1 MHAQPQVDRWRCLPL
16 HFHPPCPGTHARKNR
31 KAIHEQED
39 PRICCSRCRSC
50 ASFWR
55 ICISTSISISED
67 LLTRIPGPLTGGE
80 ASTGIDEQNAVK
92 YAIKVFEAANPN
104 IKINLVSVDDEGD
117 PAVASKVAPGVGTN
131 RKIIGLVG
139 PAYSGATIASLPY
152 YKAGNLTVISPSATR
167 VSLTDPKSPTAKSDY
182 GRPIFHR
189 VVATDDK
196 QGPALAKFATKGVAA
211 AKVFVF
217 DDQSSYAVPLR
228 GYVEAAIKKISG
240 ASVVGSGDSVINTTT
255 DYSPTIAKIKSSGA
269 NVVIYTGYYSAAAI
283 FIKQLRDSGSTA
295 VFAGGDGVFNQEFAK
310 LAGKSAE
317 NARLTGVAGLADV
330 DAKLEADFKAK
341 IGVSSGVYAVESIDA
356 ANIFL
361 SGIKNGKTT
370 RAAMNKWVKAY
381 NFKGIAGATI
391 KFNPVSYTHLTLPT
405 TPYV

>member
-1 MHAQPQVDRWRCLPL
+1 MN
-16 HFHPPCPGTHARKNR
+16 KKI
-31 KAIHEQED
+31 KASAAIVAALAL
-39 PRICCSRCRSC
+39 SLGAFAATS
-50 ASFWR
+50 ASAA
-55 ICISTSISISED
+55 TKTYT
-67 LLTRIPGPLTGGE
+67 LAYQGPLSGGE
-80 ASTGIDEQNAVK
+80 ASTGTDEQNGVK
-92 YAIKVFEAANPN
+92 YAIKVWEAANPG

-117 PAVASKVAPGVGTN
+117 PAVASKVAPGVGAN
-131 RKIIGLVG
+131 KKIIGLVG

-167 VSLTDPKSPTAKSDY
+167 VSLTDPKSPTVKSDY

-196 QGPALAKFATKGVAA
+196 QGPALAKFATDGVTSP
-211 AKVFVF
+211 KVFVF

-228 GYVEAAIKKISG
+228 GYVEAAIKKIST
-240 ASVVGSGDSVINTTT
+240 ASLVGTGDSVINTTT
-255 DYSPTIAKIKSSGA
+255 DYSPTIAKIKTSGA

-310 LAGKSAE
+310 LAGKSGEGAL
-317 NARLTGVAGLADV
+317 LTGVAGLADV
-330 DAKLEADFKAK
+330 DATIEADFKAK

-391 KFNPVSYTHLTLPT
+391 KFNQHGDISEGGFAGFLVTGGKLVNKGPVA
-405 TPYV
+405 

>member
-1 MHAQPQVDRWRCLPL
+1 MN
-16 HFHPPCPGTHARKNR
+16 KKI
-31 KAIHEQED
+31 KASAAIVAALAL
-39 PRICCSRCRSC
+39 SLGAFAATS
-50 ASFWR
+50 ASAAVK
-55 ICISTSISISED
+55 TYT
-67 LLTRIPGPLTGGE
+67 LAYQGPLSGGE
-80 ASTGIDEQNAVK
+80 ASTGIDEQNGVK
-92 YAIKVFEAANPN
+92 YAIKVWEAANPG

-117 PAVASKVAPGVGTN
+117 PAVASKVAPGVGAN
-131 RKIIGLVG
+131 KKIIGLVG

-167 VSLTDPKSPTAKSDY
+167 VSLTDPKSATVKSDY

-196 QGPALAKFATKGVAA
+196 QGPALAKFATKGITSP
-211 AKVFVF
+211 KVFVF

-240 ASVVGSGDSVINTTT
+240 ASIVGAGDSVINTTT

-269 NVVIYTGYYSAAAI
+269 TVVIYTGYYSAAAI

-310 LAGKSAE
+310 LAGKSGEGAL
-317 NARLTGVAGLADV
+317 LTGVAGLADV
-330 DAKLEADFKAK
+330 DATMEADFKAK

-391 KFNPVSYTHLTLPT
+391 KFNQHGDISEGGFAGFLVTGGKLVNKGPVA
-405 TPYV
+405 

>member
-1 MHAQPQVDRWRCLPL
+1 M
-16 HFHPPCPGTHARKNR
+16 
-31 KAIHEQED
+31 QEKTG
-39 PRICCSRCRSC
+39 RQYMNKKIQGSAALVAAAALAFGAF
-50 ASFWR
+50 ASAPA
-55 ICISTSISISED
+55 SASVKTYS
-67 LLTRIPGPLTGGE
+67 LAYQGPLTGGE

-167 VSLTDPKSPTAKSDY
+167 VSLTDPKSATAKSDY

-196 QGPALAKFATKGVAA
+196 QGPALAKFATKGVASP
-211 AKVFVF
+211 KVFVF

-391 KFNPVSYTHLTLPT
+391 KFNQHGDISEGGFAGFLVTGGKLVNQGPVA
-405 TPYV
+405 

>member
-1 MHAQPQVDRWRCLPL
+1 MNKKIQGSAALVAAAALA
-16 HFHPPCPGTHARKNR
+16 FGAF
-31 KAIHEQED
+31 
-39 PRICCSRCRSC
+39 
-50 ASFWR
+50 ASAPA
-55 ICISTSISISED
+55 SASVKTYS
-67 LLTRIPGPLTGGE
+67 LAYQGPLTGGE

-117 PAVASKVAPGVGTN
+117 PAVASKVAPGVGAN

-196 QGPALAKFATKGVAA
+196 QGPALAKFATKGVASP
-211 AKVFVF
+211 KVFVF

-240 ASVVGSGDSVINTTT
+240 ASIVGSGDSVINTTT
-255 DYSPTIAKIKSSGA
+255 DYSPTIAKIKSAGA
-269 NVVIYTGYYSAAAI
+269 NVVIYTGYYSQAAV
-283 FIKQLRDSGSTA
+283 FVKQLRDSGSTA

-391 KFNPVSYTHLTLPT
+391 KFNQHGDISEGGFAGFLVTGGKLVNQGPVA
-405 TPYV
+405 